1 MANLKIDFTSQYPGN
16 YYVLVHDHLN
26 KFINVSNGN
35 LEIPLG
41 SVDPFVK
48 NLIKK
53 ELNTYVAEYPS
64 ENLASGVYTFR
75 VYKKNGQSPNVE
87 KDDLISIGQ
96 AGWNAFAQVQTNS
109 SDILGAIEAYDKR
122 YDSIYRMEIYL
133 DSIQLG
139 LSNNESGFARLD
151 YDENTKGLK
160 IKANW
165 RVNQGIFI
173 NRLSIRGPAALGQ
186 KTEIAFS
193 VPVSTQNNF
202 IYLGTIGDTI
212 ANIIRSKNFY
222 ITLDTSTQTQG
233 RIGGY
238 PIYTPTSLTG
248 AGGIASLRISTSPLS
263 TGVSF
268 RTR

>member
-1 MANLKIDFTSQYPGN
+1 MANLKIDFTSQYPAT
-16 YYVLVHDHLN
+16 YYALVHDQVN
-26 KFINVSNGN
+26 KFINVSSGN

-41 SVDPFVK
+41 SIDVFVK
-48 NLIKK
+48 NLVKK
-53 ELNTYVAEYPS
+53 ELNTYIAEYPADS
-64 ENLASGVYTFR
+64 LPSGVYTFR
-75 VYKKNGQSPNVE
+75 VYRRNGQLVNIE

-96 AGWNAFAQVQTNS
+96 AGWNSFTQTQTNP
-109 SDILGAIEAYDKR
+109 SDIIGALESYDKR
-122 YDSIYRMEIYL
+122 YESIHRIDMYL

-160 IKANW
+160 IKVNW
-165 RVNQGIFI
+165 RVNQGITI
-173 NRLSIRGPAALGQ
+173 NRIAIRGPAALGQ
-186 KTEIAFS
+186 KTDIAFS

-202 IYLGTIGDTI
+202 IYVGNIGDTI
-212 ANIIRSKNFY
+212 SNIIKSKNFY
-222 ITLDTSTQTQG
+222 VTLDTSSQTQG

-238 PIYTPTSLTG
+238 PIYTPSSLSGTG
-248 AGGIASLRISTSPLS
+248 GSVSLRIGTSPAS